1 MKIAI
6 DDYINKTY
14 NQWTI
19 IAYDEQK
26 SKEKHCTH
34 FICECTCK
42 TRKSV
47 ALSSLKRGQSKSCG
61 CLRKITSSLTGKK
74 NLISLTG
81 MTFGKLIVKSY
92 NEEKSKNS
100 HSGSYWNCEC
110 ECGNKSIVAA
120 SNLKRGYVSSC
131 GCLISKGEEKIQK
144 NLSILNLNY
153 KKQYSF
159 KDLIGDVRPLKFDFA
174 IFNDNNELLFLIE
187 YQGKQH
193 YSQNSFLGGEEDF
206 VKRIKY
212 DNKKVEYCKNKHIP
226 LVIISY
232 IDYEIIDKNYLK
244 NKIMEVYT
252 L

>member
-1 MKIAI
+1 MRIMI
-6 DDYINKTY
+6 SDYINKTY

-26 SKEKHCTH
+26 SKEKRCTY

-61 CLRKITSSLTGKK
+61 CLRKITSSLNGKK
-74 NLISLTG
+74 GIIDLTG
-81 MTFGKLIVKSY
+81 ITFGKLTVKSY

-100 HSGSYWNCEC
+100 SFGSYWNCEC
-110 ECGNKSIVAA
+110 ECGNKCIVAA

-144 NLSILNLNY
+144 ILSILNLNY
-153 KKQYSF
+153 KKQYNF
-159 KDLIGDVRPLKFDFA
+159 KDLIGETRPLKFDFA
-174 IFNDNNELLFLIE
+174 IFNNNDLLFLIE

-193 YSQNSFLGGEEDF
+193 YFQNSFLGGEEDF
-206 VKRIKY
+206 NKRIKY

-226 LVIISY
+226 LIIIPYS
-232 IDYEIIDKNYLK
+232 DYEIIDESYLK